1 MRTLLLIALLIAVS
15 GCTRWA
21 LDRHLNSAYQA
32 YDKGN
37 CEAVML
43 ELSQAERYSRSRR
56 YIQPEI
62 SLLRGQCLERQNLFV
77 DAAQTYQFIISR
89 YPASEY
95 AYRAQARLQ
104 TLSELGHKVTPAR
117 LKTTGTSL

>member
-1 MRTLLLIALLIAVS
+1 MRTLLLITLLLGVS

-21 LDRHLNSAYQA
+21 LDRHLNGA
-32 YDKGN
+32 YDAYERGD
-37 CEAVML
+37 CQAVMQ
-43 ELSQAERYSRSRR
+43 ELSQAERLSRSRR

-77 DAAQTYQFIISR
+77 DAAQTYEFIINS

-104 TLSELGHKVTPAR
+104 TLSELGHKLDTAPV
-117 LKTTGTSL
+117 KTAHTSL